1 MKTSLTAVLV
11 FCMSLTLAAQ
21 SRGRT
26 QSGPAPV
33 RSDLTS
39 MLLDL
44 DRAAAATLTD
54 ISHLHL
60 ERWKGGWKSGFTTS
74 TSHKNHAEQAAGSLQ
89 RNLKGPL
96 PEMIR
101 DALNSRGG
109 LAPTFKVYED
119 LSLVC
124 ETLDTLVIEAEQYGN
139 RKDEYEPLAV
149 DFTALTR
156 LRRGLSSY
164 ILQRASAADGGSFSG
179 GSPAAFTAYSAEPLS
194 TTGEMPRKIII
205 DDDAPQPKRATPAA
219 ATKKKA
225 TVQYSNDY

>member
-1 MKTSLTAVLV
+1 MKTSLAAVLV
-11 FCMSLTLAAQ
+11 FSLSLSLAAQ

-44 DRAAAATLTD
+44 DRASAATLTD
-54 ISHLHL
+54 ISHLHI

-74 TSHKNHAEQAAGSLQ
+74 SAHKNHAEQAAGSLQ

-96 PEMIR
+96 PELVR

-119 LSLVC
+119 VSLVC
-124 ETLDTLVIEAEQYGN
+124 ETLDTLVIAAEQYGN
-139 RKDEYEPLAV
+139 RKDEYEPLAI

-164 ILQRASAADGGSFSG
+164 ILQRASAADNGGIG
-179 GSPAAFTAYSAEPLS
+179 GSPAAFTAYSSEPLG
-194 TTGEMPRKIII
+194 TTGDMPRKIII
-205 DDDAPQPKRATPAA
+205 DDDAPPAKKPVATP
-219 ATKKKA
+219 KKKA
-225 TVQYSNDY
+225 PVQSTNQ

>member
-1 MKTSLTAVLV
+1 MKTSLAAVLV
-11 FCMSLTLAAQ
+11 FSLSMSLAAQ

-44 DRAAAATLTD
+44 DRASAATLTD
-54 ISHLHL
+54 ISHLHI

-74 TSHKNHAEQAAGSLQ
+74 SAHKNHAEQSAGSLQ

-96 PEMIR
+96 PELVR

-124 ETLDTLVIEAEQYGN
+124 ETLDTLVIAAEQYGN
-139 RKDEYEPLAV
+139 RKDEYEPLAI

-164 ILQRASAADGGSFSG
+164 ILQRASAADNGAIGG
-179 GSPAAFTAYSAEPLS
+179 GSPAAFTAYSSEPLG
-194 TTGEMPRKIII
+194 TTGDMPRKIII
-205 DDDAPQPKRATPAA
+205 DDDAPPARRPAATP
-219 ATKKKA
+219 KKKA
-225 TVQYSNDY
+225 TVQYTNQ